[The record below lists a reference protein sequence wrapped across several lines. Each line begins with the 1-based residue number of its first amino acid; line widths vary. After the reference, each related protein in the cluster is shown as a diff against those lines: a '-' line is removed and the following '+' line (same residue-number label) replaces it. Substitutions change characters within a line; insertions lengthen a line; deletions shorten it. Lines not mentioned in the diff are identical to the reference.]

1 MTEIDEKVP
10 KTKMIMVDTSTLT
23 YLPYRISGSG
33 FSELEISH
41 PKSTNLS
48 SVVVYLNQGRVQSR
62 K

>member
-1 MTEIDEKVP
+1 MKKVDE

-41 PKSTNLS
+41 QKSTNLS
-48 SVVVYLNQGRVQSR
+48 SVVVYLNQGRVQI
-62 K
+62 